1 MHQVAIQ
8 RLVFQKLPTYGELK
22 MENFFPAFFC
32 VFCLCVFAIVC
43 LGTGLGLINP
53 LLGVAA
59 IVCIVFA
66 IYSVAADI
74 GE

>member
-1 MHQVAIQ
+1 MQ
-8 RLVFQKLPTYGELK
+8 
-22 MENFFPAFFC
+22 NFFPAFFC